1 MTEGIDPRYADFETW
16 PMEQRVRT
24 LIESNERAVAAAV
37 AAVPALTLAAQGI
50 AARLASG
57 GRLVYVGA
65 GTSGRLAL
73 QDAAELPP
81 TFDFTRTV
89 VLLAGGADAGST
101 AKEGAEDESG
111 DAAAAVDAASVG
123 PGDALVGIAASGRT
137 PYTVAAVHRAR
148 ERGAFTV
155 GIANNPGTPLLAA
168 AEVGVLLDTG
178 PEVIAGSTRMVA
190 GTAQKIALNALSTA
204 PMAELGA
211 LFSNLMV
218 AMRPTNAKLRRRAVE
233 IVAAGSGVGLDRAEQ
248 ALWACNGDI
257 RSAIVHLLTDLEPSA
272 AAARLARHGGRV
284 SQVLA
289 GWRGGESE

>member
-1 MTEGIDPRYADFETW
+1 MTEAIDPRHAGFDTW
-16 PMEQRVRT
+16 PMEQRVRA
-24 LIESNERAVAAAV
+24 LVDANERAVAAV
-37 AAVPALTLAAQGI
+37 AAAAPVLARAAEGI
-50 AARLASG
+50 AARLQTG
-57 GRLVYVGA
+57 GRLAYAGA
-65 GTSGRLAL
+65 GTSGRLSL

-81 TFDFTRTV
+81 TFGFERTV
-89 VLLAGGADAGST
+89 VLLAGGTEAGAS
-101 AKEGAEDESG
+101 AMEGAEDETGS
-111 DAAAAVDAASVG
+111 AVRAVDEAALGASDGLV
-123 PGDALVGIAASGRT
+123 ALAASGRT

-233 IVAAGSGVGLDRAEQ
+233 IVAAGSGVGSDRAEQ

-257 RSAIVHLLTDLEPSA
+257 RSAIVHLLTDLEPLA

-289 GWRGGESE
+289 AWRGGESE